1 MHGLN
6 LTVPEDA
13 KETIK
18 PWDEREST
26 EKFAESNVDDQV
38 RDNNLF
44 DPLDCWLIFC
54 FFPHIV
60 DRTHSIRAE
69 CPIKIRIAEARCV
82 VQSSLSFFLCA
93 GFEIT

>member
-18 PWDEREST
+18 PWDERETT

-38 RDNNLF
+38 RQNIRLN
-44 DPLDCWLIFC
+44 PLECWLTRL
-54 FFPHIV
+54 FPYSWSYTSRSR
-60 DRTHSIRAE
+60 RTSE
-69 CPIKIRIAEARCV
+69 
-82 VQSSLSFFLCA
+82 
-93 GFEIT
+93 

>member
-1 MHGLN
+1 VHGLN

-38 RDNNLF
+38 RDNKLMFN
-44 DPLDCWLIFC
+44 PLDYVAY
-54 FFPHIV
+54 FFFSPHIAG
-60 DRTHSIRAE
+60 RTHPVRAE
-69 CPIKIRIAEARCV
+69 CPNKVRIAEARCV
-82 VQSSLSFFLCA
+82 VPIAFSFSVLDSR
-93 GFEIT
+93 

>member
-1 MHGLN
+1 VHGLN

-38 RDNNLF
+38 RDNKLM
-44 DPLDCWLIFC
+44 LILSRLIVLIFC
-54 FFPHIV
+54 FFPFSWSYTS
-60 DRTHSIRAE
+60 RTRKQCE
-69 CPIKIRIAEARCV
+69 
-82 VQSSLSFFLCA
+82 
-93 GFEIT
+93 